1 MPSSQ
6 PDLTSSDAIADW
18 ADAQTDSS
26 LPQRI
31 DPLDHPSTRP
41 AKGKQPSYKRA
52 TLREE
57 AKIYR
62 LALDGH
68 TQVQIAQLM
77 NLSQATVSRTLADWG
92 DTKQAAQDYLASKA
106 LDVAA
111 RAVTESD
118 PLDLLER
125 IDVVKGKGGDK
136 SGSGLTIQIGI
147 AMPDLSPA
155 TTLSSPTFATKAVEV
170 EPVSD

>member
-1 MPSSQ
+1 MAEPAPPESDTSKYAK
-6 PDLTSSDAIADW
+6 LTRSDIG
-18 ADAQTDSS
+18 
-26 LPQRI
+26 LV
-31 DPLDHPSTRP
+31 
-41 AKGKQPSYKRA
+41 YK
-52 TLREE
+52 LH
-57 AKIYR
+57 K
-62 LALDGH
+62 DGL
-68 TQVQIAQLM
+68 TQVQIAQLLGV
-77 NLSQATVSRTLADWG
+77 NQSSVSRILSDWG

-155 TTLSSPTFATKAVEV
+155 PIDLRPALSPAKPDAE
-170 EPVSD
+170 

>member
-1 MPSSQ
+1 MPSPQ
-6 PDLTSSDAIADW
+6 PDLTSPDAIADW
-18 ADAQTDSS
+18 ADTQSH
-26 LPQRI
+26 QRI
-31 DPLDHPSTRP
+31 PLPNQPVLDTGVVKRP
-41 AKGKQPSYKRA
+41 HYKRVS
-52 TLREE
+52 LRQE

-62 LALDGH
+62 LALEGH
-68 TQVQIAQLM
+68 TQVQIAQLLGV
-77 NLSQATVSRTLADWG
+77 NQSSVSRILSDWG

-155 TTLSSPTFATKAVEV
+155 PIDLRPALSPAKPDAE
-170 EPVSD
+170 

>member
-1 MPSSQ
+1 MSQ
-6 PDLTSSDAIADW
+6 AALNTPEHIADW
-18 ADAQTDSS
+18 AETRPDST

-31 DPLDHPSTRP
+31 DTPDTPSTRQD
-41 AKGKQPSYKRA
+41 KGKSPAYKRA

-68 TQVQIAQLM
+68 TQEQIAALM
-77 NLSQATVSRTLADWG
+77 NFSQATVSRTLADWG

-111 RAVTESD
+111 RAVEESD
-118 PLDLLER
+118 ALDLLER
-125 IDVVKGKGGDK
+125 IDVVKPKGGDK
-136 SGSGLTIQIGI
+136 SGSGLQVNIGI
-147 AMPDLSPA
+147 ALPGLSPQADLSP
-155 TTLSSPTFATKAVEV
+155 TTFATKVIANES
-170 EPVSD
+170 VSD